1 VSLTHDDVQR
11 LLQLLDASHF
21 DEMRLE
27 IGDIKLNLRRGNA
40 LPVASETAAPAP
52 AASAPADQTPAAAAA
67 PADGLVDIRAP
78 LLGNFY
84 LAPKPG
90 AEPFVRPGAQIEEDT
105 VIGIIE
111 VMKLMN
117 PVPAGLRG
125 EIVEVRARDGQFVE
139 YGQLLMRVRAAG

>member
-21 DEMRLE
+21 EEMRLE
-27 IGDIKLNLRRGNA
+27 IGDIKLNLRRGSA
-40 LPVASETAAPAP
+40 LPVASETAAPAA
-52 AASAPADQTPAAAAA
+52 AASAEQAPAAA

-90 AEPFVRPGAQIEEDT
+90 AEPFVRPGTRVDEDT

-125 EIVEVRARDGQFVE
+125 EVVEVRVRDGQFVE
-139 YGQLLMRVRAAG
+139 YGQLLMRLRASG